1 MSAGGH
7 CGDLAGQIQGP
18 TNTNNRRASNAAP
31 DKQAELPVLSG
42 RDPVQGG
49 MPMGDWRHFGERLE
63 YGPPSAGC
71 GPVSD
76 GLPVFRDGP
85 HSWSDPQRPLPEAL
99 ARIVEAEILP
109 RLMLAHRPS
118 AGRRAQA
125 ERAPRPQEIAEFSA
139 LLLAPGP
146 VDLDAQVE
154 ALRDG
159 GLPLTRLLLD
169 LLAPAARLLGT
180 LWEEDACDFL
190 AVTEALGRLQA
201 MSRLL
206 CAELEDESVP
216 ANGRSVLLLPC
227 PGETHRFGLS
237 LVASFFR
244 EAGWDVT
251 TAVPGPDLDPLDLL
265 GADWFDVVG
274 LSLSC
279 DVLLPALAAA
289 VADVR
294 RASRNPEI
302 RVIVGGPYFAR
313 HGGEAG
319 IVGADACAPDACLA
333 PAAAEAL
340 LDRQALAC

>member
-1 MSAGGH
+1 
-7 CGDLAGQIQGP
+7 
-18 TNTNNRRASNAAP
+18 
-31 DKQAELPVLSG
+31 
-42 RDPVQGG
+42 
-49 MPMGDWRHFGERLE
+49 MGDWRHFGERLE
-63 YGPPSAGC
+63 YGTASAGC
-71 GPVSD
+71 APLGEAHPA
-76 GLPVFRDGP
+76 FRDP
-85 HSWSDPQRPLPEAL
+85 PLAWSESPRARPETL

-109 RLMLAHRPS
+109 RLMLAHRPAIS
-118 AGRRAQA
+118 RRATT
-125 ERAPRPQEIAEFSA
+125 ERAPSPQEIADFST

-146 VDLDAQVE
+146 VDIDVAVD

-159 GLPLTRLLLD
+159 GLPLARLLLD
-169 LLAPAARLLGT
+169 LLAPAARHLGA

-201 MSRLL
+201 VSRRL
-206 CAELEDESVP
+206 CAEMESESVS

-237 LVASFFR
+237 IVASFFR

-251 TAVPGPDLDPLDLL
+251 TAVPGPDLDPLDLVR
-265 GADWFDVVG
+265 ADWFDVVG

-279 DVLLPALAAA
+279 DVLMPALAAT
-289 VADVR
+289 VADLR
-294 RASRNPEI
+294 RASRNPGL
-302 RVIVGGPYFAR
+302 RVLVGGPYFAR

-319 IVGADACAPDACLA
+319 IFGADACAPDAYLA

>member
-1 MSAGGH
+1 
-7 CGDLAGQIQGP
+7 
-18 TNTNNRRASNAAP
+18 
-31 DKQAELPVLSG
+31 
-42 RDPVQGG
+42 
-49 MPMGDWRHFGERLE
+49 MGDWRHFGERLE

-71 GPVSD
+71 GPA
-76 GLPVFRDGP
+76 GEAAPVFRDAALV
-85 HSWSDPQRPLPEAL
+85 WSEPQRALPDAL
-99 ARIVEAEILP
+99 ARVVEAEILP
-109 RLMLAHRPS
+109 RLMLAHRP
-118 AGRRAQA
+118 ATGRRGHR
-125 ERAPRPQEIAEFSA
+125 ERGPSPQEIAAFSA

-159 GLPLTRLLLD
+159 GLPLARLLLD
-169 LLAPAARLLGT
+169 LLAPAARHLGA

-201 MSRLL
+201 VSRRL
-206 CAELEDESVP
+206 CTELESESVP

-237 LVASFFR
+237 IVASFFR

-251 TAVPGPDLDPLDLL
+251 TAVPGPGLDPLDLL

-279 DVLLPALAAA
+279 DVLLPALSET
-289 VADVR
+289 VTDVR
-294 RASRNPEI
+294 RASRNPDI
-302 RVIVGGPYFAR
+302 RVLVGGPYFAR

-319 IVGADACAPDACLA
+319 IVGADACASDACLA

>member
-1 MSAGGH
+1 
-7 CGDLAGQIQGP
+7 
-18 TNTNNRRASNAAP
+18 
-31 DKQAELPVLSG
+31 
-42 RDPVQGG
+42 
-49 MPMGDWRHFGERLE
+49 MGDWRHFGDRLE
-63 YGPPSAGC
+63 YEPASAGC
-71 GPVSD
+71 GAAGEV
-76 GLPVFRDGP
+76 LPTFRDSP
-85 HSWSDPQRPLPEAL
+85 LAWSELHRALPDSL

-118 AGRRAQA
+118 GRRRGQSD
-125 ERAPRPQEIAEFSA
+125 RAPSPQEIADFSL

-146 VDLDAQVE
+146 VDIDAAVD

-159 GLPLTRLLLD
+159 GLPLARLLLD
-169 LLAPAARLLGT
+169 LLAPAARHLGA

-201 MSRLL
+201 VSRRL
-206 CAELEDESVP
+206 CAEMESESVP
-216 ANGRSVLLLPC
+216 ASGRSVLLLPC

-237 LVASFFR
+237 IVASFFR

-251 TAVPGPDLDPLDLL
+251 TAVPGPGLDALDLI
-265 GADWFDVVG
+265 GTDWLDVVG

-279 DVLLPALAAA
+279 DVLMPTLAAT
-289 VADVR
+289 VADLR
-294 RASRNPEI
+294 RASRNPGL
-302 RVIVGGPYFAR
+302 RVLVGGPYFAR

-319 IVGADACAPDACLA
+319 IFGADACAPEAYLA